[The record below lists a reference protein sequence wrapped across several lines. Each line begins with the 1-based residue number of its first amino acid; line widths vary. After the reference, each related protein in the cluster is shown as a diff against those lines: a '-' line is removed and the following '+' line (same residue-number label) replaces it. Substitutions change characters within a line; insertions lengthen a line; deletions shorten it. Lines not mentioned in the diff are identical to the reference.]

1 MVRFDPK
8 LQHAAKSSKNNI
20 LSWNFAHHHKVSS
33 PTTVPNFIKIWDGRP
48 HCSGPLDMEWLT
60 WYLNQFEFY
69 KRRSAVLKSQS
80 IIEQLRCTDFYKFL
94 NVWLFLNDWLF
105 LNVLMFD
112 QPPTH
117 PPPYDPP
124 PPPLKC
130 SIPHSYLIRARSM
143 AHSKIFLYKSYF
155 KGLYY
160 TLSHTYNAY
169 MFFSI
174 FLLSNMIYFFF
185 LKVTV
190 YCFIGFTNIF
200 CCLQTFF
207 VYMSRIYSSCILWR
221 YTLFRKA
228 FFIIQSLFEY

>member
-1 MVRFDPK
+1 MNLSRRRVRFRF
-8 LQHAAKSSKNNI
+8 QSFYVYS
-20 LSWNFAHHHKVSS
+20 
-33 PTTVPNFIKIWDGRP
+33 
-48 HCSGPLDMEWLT
+48 T

-112 QPPTH
+112 HHPPTH
-117 PPPYDPP
+117 PPPYD

-130 SIPHSYLIRARSM
+130 SIPHSYLIRARST
-143 AHSKIFLYKSYF
+143 AHSKIFLYKSFF

-169 MFFSI
+169 IYVCSFPFFYCQIWFTI
-174 FLLSNMIYFFF
+174 FFVESYCVLLYRFYKYILLFANFLCIHVKDIFIMYP
-185 LKVTV
+185 LKVYTV
-190 YCFIGFTNIF
+190 
-200 CCLQTFF
+200 
-207 VYMSRIYSSCILWR
+207 
-221 YTLFRKA
+221 
-228 FFIIQSLFEY
+228 

>member
-1 MVRFDPK
+1 MNLSRRRVRFRF
-8 LQHAAKSSKNNI
+8 QSFYVYS
-20 LSWNFAHHHKVSS
+20 
-33 PTTVPNFIKIWDGRP
+33 
-48 HCSGPLDMEWLT
+48 T

-112 QPPTH
+112 HPPTH
-117 PPPYDPP
+117 PPPYDP

-130 SIPHSYLIRARSM
+130 SIPHSYLIRARST
-143 AHSKIFLYKSYF
+143 AHSKIFLYKSFF

-169 MFFSI
+169 TFFSI
-174 FLLSNMIYFFF
+174 FLLSNMIYHFFF
-185 LKVTV
+185 ESYCVLLYRFYKYILLFANFLCIHVKDIFIMYPLKVYIV
-190 YCFIGFTNIF
+190 
-200 CCLQTFF
+200 
-207 VYMSRIYSSCILWR
+207 
-221 YTLFRKA
+221 
-228 FFIIQSLFEY
+228 

>member
-1 MVRFDPK
+1 MNLSRRRVRFRF
-8 LQHAAKSSKNNI
+8 QSFYVYS
-20 LSWNFAHHHKVSS
+20 
-33 PTTVPNFIKIWDGRP
+33 
-48 HCSGPLDMEWLT
+48 T

-112 QPPTH
+112 HPPTH
-117 PPPYDPP
+117 PHMT
-124 PPPLKC
+124 PPLKC
-130 SIPHSYLIRARSM
+130 SIPHSYLIRARST
-143 AHSKIFLYKSYF
+143 AHSKIFLYKSFF

-169 MFFSI
+169 IYVCSFPFFYCQI
-174 FLLSNMIYFFF
+174 WFTIFF

-228 FFIIQSLFEY
+228 FFIIQNLFEY